1 VAVPGEVAV
10 EHNPVVDCSEVYH
23 PIVVADLEGVDPMAD
38 AADAVQVAGRRIV
51 DVPVG
56 RPGCIGCEPR
66 DCKPRSP
73 ESSGTDV

>member
-1 VAVPGEVAV
+1 M

-23 PIVVADLEGVDPMAD
+23 PIVVAGLEGVDPMAD
-38 AADAVQVAGRRIV
+38 AADAADAAQVAGRRIV